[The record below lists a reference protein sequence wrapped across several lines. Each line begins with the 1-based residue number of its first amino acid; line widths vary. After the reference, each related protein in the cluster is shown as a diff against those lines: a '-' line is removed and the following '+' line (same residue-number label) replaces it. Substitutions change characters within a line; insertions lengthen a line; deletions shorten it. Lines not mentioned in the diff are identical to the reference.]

1 MSIDQNVYNLIAETA
16 RRYRVDP
23 AAALSVAQ
31 GEGGIRYGAVG
42 DQGTSFGPFQLHVGG
57 ALPRGQ
63 GPEFANSPAGIEYAI
78 RKMAEAGAAGL
89 TGPAAVDAIVRKFER
104 PAAPDVSIRNAVER
118 LRSHGGVGG
127 IAPSFPNVGVTGSSI
142 GAFNSGS
149 SGSFS
154 PVQLALLQSLL
165 APTRIRTFQE
175 LMNE

>member
-23 AAALSVAQ
+23 AAALSVAE

-42 DQGTSFGPFQLHVGG
+42 DKGTSFGPFQLHVGG
-57 ALPRGQ
+57 ALPRGK

-78 RKMAEAGAAGL
+78 RKMAESGAAGL
-89 TGPAAVDAIVRKFER
+89 IGPAAVDAIVRKFER
-104 PAAPDVSIRNAVER
+104 PAAPDVSVRNAVAR
-118 LRSHGGVGG
+118 LRRHGGVGG
-127 IAPSFPNVGVTGSSI
+127 VVPSVANVGMSGSVL
-142 GAFNSGS
+142 GPLNSGS

-165 APTRIRTFQE
+165 RPTRIRTFEE